1 VTPAIVLRRDQPGPR
16 GPGGPLSRRPKTLDE
31 APLVFRRQGG
41 RPLAAQGKRGGKPL
55 DLPGSP
61 GPGVTDEVGRRRE
74 LSELF
79 EDTAIDPAV
88 ARSAQQIAARLSVRR
103 RAREHDAEPGP
114 GRPASRPY
122 RGDADDIDIDRTIE
136 ALIGVVVPTD
146 DDIVVRTPVR
156 ARRAVALVVDVSG
169 SMKGEKVK
177 VVAAAVGALAGEL
190 AGEDLA
196 VVAFWKDCA
205 LLKGIDGRVAPRRV
219 LDDLLRLPARGLTNL
234 NAALALAGQELAR
247 SAARQRV
254 AVILS
259 DCVHNAGPDPRE
271 VVGRV
276 PRLHVLLEALG
287 EHDAWMGREL
297 ARLGGGR
304 MAQVRGYRDVAPAMN
319 VLLRT

>member
-1 VTPAIVLRRDQPGPR
+1 LKEGRCH
-16 GPGGPLSRRPKTLDE
+16 PGGDAAPGAGGSSRPGRAARPTPED
-31 APLVFRRQGG
+31 ARRVTVGVSPPRRHTFGG
-41 RPLAAQGKRGGKPL
+41 RRCSGR
-55 DLPGSP
+55 PG
-61 GPGVTDEVGRRRE
+61 
-74 LSELF
+74 
-79 EDTAIDPAV
+79 EDGAFDPAV

-103 RAREHDAEPGP
+103 RPREHDAARGP
-114 GRPASRPY
+114 GRSVSRPY
-122 RGDADDIDIDRTIE
+122 QGDADDIDIDRTVE
-136 ALIGVVVPTD
+136 ALIGVVAPED

-205 LLKGIDGRVAPRRV
+205 LLKGIDARVSPRQV
-219 LDDLLRLPARGLTNL
+219 LDDLLHLPARGLTNL
-234 NAALALAGQELAR
+234 HAALSLAAQELAR

-259 DCVHNAGPDPRE
+259 DCVHNAGPDPRD
-271 VVGRV
+271 VVGRL
-276 PRLHVLLEALG
+276 PRLHVLLEDVG

-304 MAQVRGYRDVAPAMN
+304 MARVRGYRDVAPAMN
-319 VLLRT
+319 ILLRP